1 MTMTMRLDPAGALGR
16 DANMN
21 LREGDNFPTVG
32 DQQWGKIPHLPV
44 IRTLGSPLHSQ
55 KYCRKK
61 REILSKDGIFSV
73 GFFHPYCNAGG
84 GGERVLWCA
93 IKAMQIRYA
102 NLKVVVYT
110 GDLDSSPEEI
120 LKRAEQRFNIKLV
133 QPVQFV
139 YLRHRRWVEAAMYPY
154 FTLLGQSLG
163 SLVLGAEAL
172 AGFVPDLYIDTM
184 GYAFTLPLFKLIGG
198 CHVACYVHYPTI
210 TGDMLRRVSGHMISH
225 NNRPYVARS
234 PFLTAGK
241 LLYYRLF
248 AWLYGWVGR
257 CADIIT
263 VNSSWTE
270 EHINDLWL
278 CPLKTHRVYPPCDVE
293 ELKKMPLLSESEESE
308 AAKTLDEKRLIK
320 IVSVGQF
327 RPEKDH
333 PLQLRAMYELRQL
346 VSEEVWDKLM
356 LVFVGSCRNK
366 EDQDRVRD
374 MQDLCKHLSLEN
386 NVQFKINI
394 SYEELK
400 KELQEGT
407 IGLHAMWNE
416 HFGIEYAIRKVQDNR
431 EGLVLNG
438 LHQHLVCVDDVNM
451 LGENPQTIRENTGIL
466 LEASKEIGLE
476 VNPEKTKYV
485 IMSYDQN
492 IVRNV
497 NIKIANLSLKEM
509 EKFKYLGATVTNI
522 NDTLEEIKRRINMA
536 NACYYSV
543 EKLLSSSVVECM
555 AAGLIMVAHRSGG
568 PLMDIVVESEGS
580 RNGFL
585 AADETEYAQAIA
597 TILKLSPRTKKVIR
611 DAARASVDR
620 FSVDEFEKGFLRAVD
635 PFLSKRKDT

>member
-1 MTMTMRLDPAGALGR
+1 
-16 DANMN
+16 MN
-21 LREGDNFPTVG
+21 LCCWSSILLKLILPLGIAVVLILIVG
-32 DQQWGKIPHLPV
+32 LPLLIIV
-44 IRTLGSPLHSQ
+44 SRN
-55 KYCRKK
+55 YCRKK

-308 AAKTLDEKRLIK
+308 AAKTLDEKCLIK

-416 HFGIEYAIRKVQDNR
+416 HFGI
-431 EGLVLNG
+431 G
-438 LHQHLVCVDDVNM
+438 
-451 LGENPQTIRENTGIL
+451 
-466 LEASKEIGLE
+466 
-476 VNPEKTKYV
+476 
-485 IMSYDQN
+485 
-492 IVRNV
+492 
-497 NIKIANLSLKEM
+497 
-509 EKFKYLGATVTNI
+509 
-522 NDTLEEIKRRINMA
+522 
-536 NACYYSV
+536 
-543 EKLLSSSVVECM
+543 VVECM